1 MWGCLRWIAGGCLTV
16 LLLLAI
22 VVGGGW
28 WYLGTNSFADLVRL
42 RVAKTLEARLGR
54 AVTIRDVDIVRGR
67 ESRVILKDLRIANA
81 PGAST
86 PYFATVKQLVIT
98 GGVDSFWGRK
108 IRVNRVDV
116 FEPRINFEVFP
127 SGAPLVHNFPH
138 WQSGPPSKY
147 EIYHLDIGTMYVHN
161 GAFDFN
167 DRRHDVGAIATAIDS
182 TINVTSKE
190 DLYAGTLT
198 SPQLNLR
205 IQDYVPFNT
214 AMRAD
219 FRYSPNVLELR
230 SVALDG
236 GPDLKVFAQGRVAPL
251 ADAIYNL
258 RVQSRIGLNRVR
270 EIFRVQKVL
279 DGPFVM
285 DANFAGR
292 AGTFKLAGGWISPKI
307 DADAYTLT
315 NARGRLDV
323 TDTRAIVD
331 VERAQYAGGTIAAHY
346 VLPQY
351 AEPYPMSVDLRYNG
365 VSVEKLFADWSL
377 PNPGLQSNATGR
389 FVYHWNKDRLLA
401 GAGEGNAALAGPV
414 RGAVD
419 YALDNGVVGFRK
431 MELDLQAS
439 HVSLTGK
446 LRIADASVD
455 WLVKI
460 HSNDFSEL
468 DRIGYDFARSA
479 GKKTYTLLGLGGAGD
494 ITGSIQGKLKTPQVV
509 AHIVAAGAK
518 YNNVAIGDADVD
530 MKYDG
535 AQDVLTFEKATF
547 REGAARMAMTGT
559 VAFPA
564 KGPSPRFDLAIDAAN
579 FPLDRAVAV
588 VNLKLA
594 VSGIGTGKLLITGTP
609 DAGKATFVNMLVK
622 QPKGDVRL
630 NGTVAWLP
638 GKGNSTYD
646 LDVTANNFP
655 IAEVVKFLDLG
666 TLPVKGELT
675 GTLHIS
681 GPKNKLNGQGN
692 VIVRNGEIY
701 GEPVTEARA
710 NISFNEGT
718 LKATNVNV
726 TAPAGTITGEGEIN
740 FDTNQYSYTI
750 KTSSLDVSKFKA
762 LQSLAGLFGGKV
774 TIESTGA
781 GTLEQPELVVNA
793 TISDATLKGLNLPP
807 GSPPPTLYVAIRN
820 GQLIVR
826 ANIANIITA
835 EGNGS
840 VAADGTLSGLV
851 RIKVPDLA
859 KALALSP
866 NLASLPASGAIVAD
880 VNLGGKLSDI
890 AALRLDVTFPQFDVK
905 VSEHDFVPAAP
916 LHIALRDGRV
926 VFDSFDLSVREGV
939 IPSAAR
945 NPLPEGIPRSARDD
959 TSTLAVT
966 GFAEVAG
973 GKRIDVNVRGEIEAA
988 LMQLFVPGLRADG
1001 HIIVAGGVTGT
1012 LADPRLTGTAE
1023 LRDAQFRFPGFPQLI
1038 DHITGT
1044 LVFRG
1049 DRLDID
1055 SIRANVGGGTIVMGG
1070 TIALNGLKP
1079 ATARVVVQGK
1089 DVAIRYF
1096 EGLTVEGDFNLV
1108 LSGDADRMRLAGD
1121 VNVTRALYFRDIDIG
1136 NALLGAVLSRKG
1148 PVPIVAA
1155 SWQDKVSLAL
1165 HLVSNGTLAVRNN
1178 IADITGSGDI
1188 EVTGTLANPSVV
1200 GLVTLDEGGHVRFQ
1214 NIDYHVVRGSI
1225 NFQNPF
1231 RIDPYFDI
1239 SLEARVSGGISEV
1252 ESGPVDVSLNI
1263 TGTLDRIT
1271 PTISSDPPASDI
1283 TLFSLLGA
1291 GALTRQSASTNAP
1304 DFSQSSRSLLIQSAS
1319 RLLGSRVLP
1328 FADSFTYDPGL
1339 LETTSDPGPKVSFE
1353 KRISND
1359 VRVFVVYGTQIHKK
1373 RIVVEWQVNPDWVLQ
1388 GTLDEF
1394 ASEYR
1399 VEARFRRR
1407 YEGHWA
1413 WGSYGR
1419 NPLAIF
1425 AKFREI
1431 DGAGPRA
1438 QTAALPAPTPLAPA
1452 PAGAMV
1458 RTIAYQSDA
1467 AFDTSVLRQ
1476 YLTLKAG
1483 QPLTLRDVQTSIKS
1497 LYATGDFRDIHVEET
1512 PAEGGGVAIT
1522 FVLSINYRIADV
1534 TFDGIGGNAERER
1547 ATQQLT
1553 VHPGDVLSL
1562 NAVEHSAVAVQEYLV
1577 RGGYLDA
1584 AVDPETTFDRATSRA
1599 RVIFHVDK
1607 EQRARVGTVTIAG
1620 NTAPF
1625 TTQQLI
1631 GQMKRGP
1638 GKTFEV
1644 ALARADADRM
1654 KLFLVRRDYRKAQV
1668 KFDRYTYDK
1677 TAKQVALHYTVNTGP
1692 VVKVEVTGV
1701 TKRSLRGLLPF
1712 GRNDA
1717 YSEDLIDKAAD
1728 DIVKHLQQQ
1737 GYINAAV
1744 DTEEHLADNVWT
1756 TTFHVNP
1763 GQRYKLTAVTFS
1775 GNAKIS
1781 DKALADVVET
1791 STSGGFRSFFA
1802 HIFRRPTGVTRAQLS
1817 SDRDALESFYRLHG
1831 FSDVKVATPVVKTNN
1846 DGTMTIDFPIVE
1858 GPQTIVTAVTV
1869 EGNQQVPAKQLPPL
1883 LLKPGEPLN
1892 PQLER
1897 QDVIALQTFYSDRGN
1912 AEVQIAPRE
1921 EVSADK
1927 TQAKVAYVVSE
1938 GPKIDIDQ
1946 VIVRGNTYTKTNV
1959 VLRQADLTKSDPF
1972 SYTAILEA
1980 QRNLYRLGIFQRVD
1994 IQPEQT
2000 GTSVSQRNVVISV
2013 EEGKDLTVAASAGLT
2028 SGIVRADNKLS
2039 LLGSVSIAQRNLFGT
2054 GRYLGLELLGASD
2067 GTRREAFLTY
2077 REPFLGPISMPLQV
2091 TAFQVDTLRQG
2102 AHIRQRGTFVEATK
2116 VARYQTRFSL
2126 RYEYRIS
2133 QCVVDPN
2140 NKDDVCTLVS
2150 EALIPGLDRSIT
2162 NIKISDITP
2171 TFFWDRRDDPL
2182 DPHRGF
2188 LSSASLEYAF
2198 RAFAADAHFLK
2209 EFAQASWYLPVSTRS
2224 VFAVSTRFGFI
2235 QDFGDLAGVPL
2246 SERFTAGGES
2256 SERGVKLD
2264 LLGST
2269 CRDPRDGGAGCV
2281 PTLAVLPNGDV
2292 APVGGRGL
2300 FLFNSEYRFPIAGP
2314 IGAAAF
2320 VDAGNVYDESR
2331 IQFNKLRYALGA
2343 GVRYLSPVG
2352 PVRFDVGY
2360 NLHRRILY
2368 FQDDGTPKYERP
2380 FVYFIT
2386 LGYAF

>member
-16 LLLLAI
+16 IVLLALI
-22 VVGGGW
+22 IGGGW
-28 WYLGTNSFADLVRL
+28 LYLGTNSFADLVRL

-67 ESRVILKDLRIANA
+67 ESRIILKDIHVANA
-81 PGAST
+81 PGALH
-86 PYFATVKQLVIT
+86 PDFATARQLVIT
-98 GGVDSFWGRK
+98 GGIDSFWSRR

-116 FEPRINFEVFP
+116 IEPRINFEVFP
-127 SGAPLVHNFPH
+127 AGGTLVHNFPH

-147 EIYHLDIGTMYVHN
+147 EIYHLDLGTMFIRN
-161 GAFDFN
+161 GTFEFN
-167 DRRHDVGAIATAIDS
+167 DRRHNVGAIAAAIDS

-190 DLYAGTLT
+190 DLYVGTMT
-198 SPQLNLR
+198 SPQLTLR

-214 AMRAD
+214 RMRAE

-236 GPDLKVFAQGRVAPL
+236 GPDMKIFLQGRVAPL
-251 ADAIYNL
+251 ADAVYNL
-258 RVQSRIGLNRVR
+258 RVQSRVGLNRVR

-279 DGPFVM
+279 DGPFIM
-285 DANFAGR
+285 DANLSGR
-292 AGTFKLAGGWISPKI
+292 AGTFRLAGGWVSPKI

-315 NARGRLDV
+315 NARGRLDM
-323 TDTRAIVD
+323 TDTRALVD
-331 VERAQYAGGTIAAHY
+331 VERAQYAGGTISAHY

-351 AEPYPMSVDLRYNG
+351 AEPYPMSVDLRYDG
-365 VSVEKLFADWSL
+365 VSVEKLFADWDL
-377 PNPGLQSNATGR
+377 PNPGLKSAATGR
-389 FVYHWNKDRLLA
+389 LVYHWNKDKLLE

-431 MELDLQAS
+431 MELDLAAS

-468 DRIGYDFARSA
+468 DRLAVDFAHAA
-479 GKKTYTLLGLGGAGD
+479 GKKTFTSLGLGGAGD
-494 ITGSIQGKLKTPQVV
+494 ITGSVRGKLKTPEVV
-509 AHIVAAGAK
+509 AHIAATGAK
-518 YNNVAIGDADVD
+518 YNNVVVGDADID

-535 AQDVLTFEKATF
+535 AAGVMTFEKANF
-547 REGAARMAMTGT
+547 RDGNARMAMTGT
-559 VAFPA
+559 VAFPD
-564 KGPSPRFDLAIDAAN
+564 KGPSPRFDLAIDATN
-579 FPLDRAVAV
+579 FPLERAVAV

-594 VSGIGTGKLLITGTP
+594 VSGIGTGKLIVTGTP
-609 DAGKATFVNMLVK
+609 DAGKATFVNMVVK

-638 GKGNSTYD
+638 GKGNSSYD
-646 LDVTANNFP
+646 LDVAAANFP
-655 IAEVVKFLDLG
+655 IAEIVKFLDLG

-675 GTLHIS
+675 GTLHLS

-710 NISFNEGT
+710 NIAFTEGT
-718 LKATNVNV
+718 LKATNVSV

-750 KTSSLDVSKFKA
+750 KTSALDVSKFKA
-762 LQSLAGLFGGKV
+762 LQSLAALFGGNV

-781 GTLEQPELVVNA
+781 GTLQQPELVLNA
-793 TISDATLKGLNLPP
+793 TITNATVKGLNLPP
-807 GSPPPTLYVAIRN
+807 NSPPPTLYVAIRN

-835 EGNGS
+835 EGNGT

-851 RIKVPDLA
+851 RVKVPDLA
-859 KALALSP
+859 KALALS
-866 NLASLPASGAIVAD
+866 NSTASLPASGAIVAD
-880 VNLGGKLSDI
+880 INLGGKLSDI

-926 VFDSFDLSVREGV
+926 VFDSFDLS
-939 IPSAAR
+939 
-945 NPLPEGIPRSARDD
+945 LKD
-959 TSTLAVT
+959 TGSTLAVT

-973 GKRIDVNVRGEIEAA
+973 GKRLDVNVHGEIEAA

-1001 HIIVAGGVTGT
+1001 HIIVAAGVTGT
-1012 LADPRLTGTAE
+1012 MSAPRLTGTAE
-1023 LRDAQFRFPGFPQLI
+1023 LHDAQFRFPGFPQLI

-1055 SIRANVGGGTIVMGG
+1055 SIRANLGGGTIVMGG
-1070 TIALNGLKP
+1070 TVALDGIAPKS
-1079 ATARVVVQGK
+1079 ARIVVTGK
-1089 DVAIRYF
+1089 EVAIRYF

-1108 LSGDADRMRLAGD
+1108 LSGDTDRMRLQGD

-1155 SWQDKVSLAL
+1155 SWQDKVSLGL

-1178 IADITGSGDI
+1178 IADITGGGDI

-1214 NIDYHVVRGSI
+1214 NIDYQVVRGTI

-1252 ESGPVDVSLNI
+1252 ESGPIDVALNI

-1291 GALTRQSASTNAP
+1291 GALTRQSSSTNAT
-1304 DFSQSSRSLLIQSAS
+1304 DFSTTSRSLLIQSAS

-1339 LETTSDPGPKVSFE
+1339 LESTSDPGPKVSFE
-1353 KRISND
+1353 KRISNSM
-1359 VRVFVVYGTQIHKK
+1359 RVFVVYGTQGHKK

-1394 ASEYR
+1394 SSEYR
-1399 VEARFRRR
+1399 LEARFRRR

-1413 WGSYGR
+1413 WGGYGR

-1431 DGAGPRA
+1431 DGAPRA
-1438 QTAALPAPTPLAPA
+1438 QTAALPAPTPVAPV
-1452 PAGAMV
+1452 PPGASV
-1458 RTIAYQSDA
+1458 RTIAFQSDA
-1467 AFDTSVLRQ
+1467 AFDTSVLKQ
-1476 YLTLKAG
+1476 YITIKAG
-1483 QPLTLRDVQTSIKS
+1483 QPLSLRDVQTSIKG
-1497 LYATGDFRDIHVEET
+1497 LFATGDFRDIHVEET
-1512 PAEGGGVAIT
+1512 PAEGGVAVT
-1522 FVLSINYRIADV
+1522 FVLSINYRIAEV
-1534 TFDGIGGNAERER
+1534 RFDGIDGNAERER
-1547 ATQQLT
+1547 AMQQLT
-1553 VHPGDVLSL
+1553 VHTGDVLSL
-1562 NAVEHSAVAVQEYLV
+1562 NAVEHAAVAVQESLV
-1577 RGGYLDA
+1577 RGGYLEA

-1599 RVIFHVDK
+1599 NVIFHVDK
-1607 EQRARVGTVTIAG
+1607 GQRARVGTVTITG

-1625 TTQQLI
+1625 TKQQLI
-1631 GQMKRGP
+1631 DQMKHGP
-1638 GKTFEV
+1638 GKFFEV
-1644 ALARADADRM
+1644 AQARNDADRM
-1654 KLFLVRRDYRKAQV
+1654 RLFLIRRNYRKAQV

-1677 TAKQVALHYTVNTGP
+1677 TTKQAALRYTANTGP
-1692 VVKVEVTGV
+1692 IVKVEVTGV

-1712 GRNDA
+1712 ARNEG

-1737 GYINAAV
+1737 GFINAAV

-1763 GQRYKLTAVTFS
+1763 GQHYTLTAVTFT
-1775 GNAKIS
+1775 GNAKVS
-1781 DKALADVVET
+1781 DKTLADVVST
-1791 STSGGFRSFFA
+1791 STTGGFRSFFA
-1802 HIFRRPTGVTRAQLS
+1802 HILRRPTGVTRAQLG
-1817 SDRDALESFYRLHG
+1817 SDRDAVESFYRLQG
-1831 FSDVKVATPVVKTNN
+1831 FSDVKVATPVVKTNAN
-1846 DGTMTIDFPIVE
+1846 GTMTIDFPIAE
-1858 GPQTIVTAVTV
+1858 GPQTLVTAVTV
-1869 EGNQQVPAKQLPPL
+1869 EGNEQVPAKDLPPL
-1883 LLKPGEPLN
+1883 QLKAGQPLN

-1897 QDVIALQTFYSDRGN
+1897 SDVIALQTFYSDRGN
-1912 AEVQIAPRE
+1912 AEVQIRPRE

-1927 TQAKVAYVVSE
+1927 TQAKVAYVVAE
-1938 GPKIDIDQ
+1938 GPKITIDQ

-1959 VLRQADLTKSDPF
+1959 VLRQADLEKSDPF

-2000 GTSVSQRNVVISV
+2000 GTAVSQRDVVISV
-2013 EEGKDLTVAASAGLT
+2013 QEGKDLTVAASAGLT
-2028 SGIVRADNKLS
+2028 TGIVRSDNKLS
-2039 LLGSVSIAQRNLFGT
+2039 LLGSASIAQRNLFGT

-2067 GTRREAFLTY
+2067 NTRREAFLTY
-2077 REPFLGPISMPLQV
+2077 REPFLGPFSMPLQV

-2102 AHIRQRGTFVEATK
+2102 AHIRQRGTFIEATK
-2116 VARYQTRFSL
+2116 VARYQTRFSI

-2133 QCVVDPN
+2133 QCVVRPEDPS
-2140 NKDDVCTLVS
+2140 DVCALVS

-2162 NIKISDITP
+2162 NIKISAITP

-2182 DPHRGF
+2182 DPHRGT
-2188 LSSASLEYAF
+2188 LTSASVEYAF

-2209 EFAQASWYLPVSTRS
+2209 EFVQGAWYLPVSTRA
-2224 VFAVSTRFGFI
+2224 VFAVSTRLGFI
-2235 QDFGDLAGVPL
+2235 QGDPTGVPL

-2256 SERGVKLD
+2256 SQRGFKLD
-2264 LLGST
+2264 LLGTT
-2269 CRDPRDGGAGCV
+2269 CADPRDGGSDCV
-2281 PTLAVLPNGDV
+2281 QTLVKLPNDGV
-2292 APVGGRGL
+2292 APLGGRGL
-2300 FLFNSEYRFPIAGP
+2300 FLFNSELRFPIAGP
-2314 IGAAAF
+2314 IGAAVFA
-2320 VDAGNVYDESR
+2320 DAGNIYSESR
-2331 IQFNKLRYALGA
+2331 IQFNKLRYGMGA
-2343 GVRYLSPVG
+2343 GLRYLSPVG
-2352 PVRFDVGY
+2352 PVRLDVGY

-2368 FQDDGTPKYERP
+2368 FNDDGTPSYEKP
-2380 FVYFIT
+2380 FVYFLT

>member
-22 VVGGGW
+22 IVGGGW

-116 FEPRINFEVFP
+116 VEPRINFEVFP
-127 SGAPLVHNFPH
+127 AGAPLVHNFPH
-138 WQSGPPSKY
+138 WQSGPPSRY

-161 GAFDFN
+161 GVFDFN
-167 DRRHDVGAIATAIDS
+167 DRRHNVGAIATAIGS

-190 DLYAGTLT
+190 DLYAGIAT
-198 SPQLNLR
+198 SPQLTLR

-251 ADAIYNL
+251 ADAVYNL
-258 RVQSRIGLNRVR
+258 RVQSRLGLNRVR

-279 DGPFVM
+279 DGPLII
-285 DANFAGR
+285 DGNLTGR
-292 AGTFKLAGGWISPKI
+292 AGTFQLAGGWISPKI

-315 NARGRLDV
+315 NARGHLDM

-331 VERAQYAGGTIAAHY
+331 VERAQFAGGTIAAHY

-365 VSVEKLFADWSL
+365 VSVEKLFADWAL
-377 PNPGLQSNATGR
+377 PNPGLKSNATGR
-389 FVYHWNKDRLLA
+389 FVYHWNKDQLLA

-468 DRIGYDFARSA
+468 DRIGYDFAHSA
-479 GKKTYTLLGLGGAGD
+479 GKKTYNLLGLGGAGD
-494 ITGSIQGKLKTPQVV
+494 ITGSITGKLKTPQVV
-509 AHIVAAGAK
+509 AHIVATGAK
-518 YNNVAIGDADVD
+518 YNNVVVGDADID

-535 AQDVLTFEKATF
+535 AQGVLTFDKATF
-547 REGAARMAMTGT
+547 REGAERMAMTGT
-559 VAFPA
+559 VAFPD

-588 VNLKLA
+588 VNLKLS
-594 VSGIGTGKLLITGTP
+594 VSGIGTGKLLVTGTP
-609 DAGKATFVNMLVK
+609 DSGKATFVNMLVK

-666 TLPVKGELT
+666 TVPVKGELT

-681 GPKNKLNGQGN
+681 GPKNKLNGRGN

-710 NISFNEGT
+710 NIAFNEGT

-781 GTLEQPELVVNA
+781 GTLQQPELVVNA

-807 GSPPPTLYVAIRN
+807 GSPPPTIYVAIRN

-880 VNLGGKLSDI
+880 VNLGGKLSDV

-926 VFDSFDLSVREGV
+926 VFDSFDLS
-939 IPSAAR
+939 
-945 NPLPEGIPRSARDD
+945 LKD
-959 TSTLAVT
+959 TGSTLAVT
-966 GFAEVAG
+966 GFGEIAG
-973 GKRIDVNVRGEIEAA
+973 AKRIAINVRGELEAA

-1001 HIIVAGGVTGT
+1001 HIVVAGGVTGT

-1055 SIRANVGGGTIVMGG
+1055 SIHANLGGGTIVMGG
-1070 TIALNGLKP
+1070 TVALDGMKP
-1079 ATARVVVQGK
+1079 KQARIVVQGR
-1089 DVAIRYF
+1089 DVAIRYY
-1096 EGLTVEGDFNLV
+1096 EGLSVESNFNVV
-1108 LSGDADRMRLAGD
+1108 LSGDADRMRLQGD
-1121 VNVTRALYFRDIDIG
+1121 VFVTRATYFRDIDIG

-1148 PVPIVAA
+1148 PVPVVAA
-1155 SWQDKVSLAL
+1155 SWQDKVSLGL
-1165 HLVSNGTLAVRNN
+1165 HVISRDTLAVRNN
-1178 IADITGSGDI
+1178 IADITAGGDI

-1200 GLVTLDEGGHVRFQ
+1200 GLITLDEGGRVRFQ

-1239 SLEARVSGGISEV
+1239 SLEARVSSGISEV

-1291 GALTRQSASTNAP
+1291 GALTRQSASQSTA
-1304 DFSQSSRSLLIQSAS
+1304 DFGTSSRSLLIQSAS

-1353 KRISND
+1353 KQISND
-1359 VRVFVVYGTQIHKK
+1359 MRVFVVYGTQSHQK
-1373 RIVVEWQVNPDWVLQ
+1373 RVVVEWQVNPDWGLQ
-1388 GTLDEF
+1388 LTRDEF
-1394 ASEYR
+1394 SNEFR
-1399 VEARFRRR
+1399 IEARFRRR
-1407 YEGHWA
+1407 YPGHWA
-1413 WGSYGR
+1413 WGERGR
-1419 NPLAIF
+1419 NPLALF
-1425 AKFREI
+1425 AKFRDI
-1431 DGAGPRA
+1431 DGGARA
-1438 QTAALPAPTPLAPA
+1438 QTAALPMPTAVAPA
-1452 PAGAMV
+1452 PAGATV
-1458 RTIAYQSDA
+1458 RTIAFQSDA
-1467 AFDTSVLRQ
+1467 AFNTSALKQ
-1476 YLTLKAG
+1476 YVAIKTG
-1483 QPLTLRDVQTSIKS
+1483 QPLSLRDVQTSIKS
-1497 LYATGDFRDIHVEET
+1497 LFDTGDFRDIHVEET
-1512 PAEGGGVAIT
+1512 AADGGVAIT
-1522 FVLSINYRIADV
+1522 FVLSVNYRIADIR
-1534 TFDGIGGNAERER
+1534 FDGIGGNAERER
-1547 ATQQLT
+1547 AAQQLT
-1553 VHPGDVLSL
+1553 VHTGDVLSL
-1562 NAVEHSAVAVQEYLV
+1562 NAVEHGAVAVQQYLV
-1577 RGGYLDA
+1577 RSGYLDA
-1584 AVDPETTFDRATSRA
+1584 TVDPETTFDRATSRA

-1607 EQRARVGTVTIAG
+1607 GQPARVGTVTIAG

-1625 TTQQLI
+1625 TTQQLM

-1638 GKTFEV
+1638 GKTFEL

-1677 TAKQVALHYTVNTGP
+1677 ATKQVALFYTVNTGP
-1692 VVKVEVTGV
+1692 IVKVEVTGV
-1701 TKRSLRGLLPF
+1701 TKHSLRGLLPF

-1763 GQRYKLTAVTFS
+1763 GQHYTLTAVTFT

-1781 DKALADVVET
+1781 DKELADVVET
-1791 STSGGFRSFFA
+1791 STSGGFRAFFA
-1802 HIFRRPTGVTRAQLS
+1802 HILRRPSGVTRAQLS

-1846 DGTMTIDFPIVE
+1846 DGTMTVDYPIVE

-1869 EGNQQVPAKQLPPL
+1869 EGNEQVPAKQLPPL
-1883 LLKPGEPLN
+1883 LLKPGQPLN

-1897 QDVIALQTFYSDRGN
+1897 QDVVALQSFYSDRGN
-1912 AEVQIAPRE
+1912 AEVQIKPRE
-1921 EVSADK
+1921 DVSADK
-1927 TQAKVAYVVSE
+1927 TQAKVAYVVAE

-1946 VIVRGNTYTKTNV
+1946 VVVRGNTYTKTNV

-2028 SGIVRADNKLS
+2028 TGIVRTDNKLS
-2039 LLGSVSIAQRNLFGT
+2039 LLGSLSIAQRNLFGT
-2054 GRYLGLELLGASD
+2054 GRYLGLELLGAT
-2067 GTRREAFLTY
+2067 GNTRREAFLTY
-2077 REPFLGPISMPLQV
+2077 REPFLGPFSMPLQV

-2116 VARYQTRFSL
+2116 VARYQTRFSV

-2140 NKDDVCTLVS
+2140 NESDVCALVS
-2150 EALIPGLDRSIT
+2150 EARIPGLDPSIT
-2162 NIKISDITP
+2162 NIKISAITP

-2188 LSSASLEYAF
+2188 LSSASVEYAF
-2198 RAFAADAHFLK
+2198 RALAADAQFLK
-2209 EFAQASWYLPVSTRS
+2209 EFAQASWYLPVSDRS
-2224 VFAVSTRFGFI
+2224 VFAVSGRFGFI
-2235 QDFGDLAGVPL
+2235 QDLANGAGVPL

-2256 SERGVKLD
+2256 SLRAFKLD
-2264 LLGST
+2264 LLGTT
-2269 CRDPRDGGAGCV
+2269 CADPRDGGPDCIE
-2281 PTLAVLPNGDV
+2281 TLKKLPNDGV
-2292 APVGGRGL
+2292 APLGGRGL

-2314 IGAAAF
+2314 FGAAVF
-2320 VDAGNVYDESR
+2320 LDAGNVYADSTIR
-2331 IQFNKLRYALGA
+2331 FNKLRY
-2343 GVRYLSPVG
+2343 GVGTGLRYLSPVG
-2352 PVRFDVGY
+2352 PIRIDVGY
-2360 NLHRRILY
+2360 NPHRRILY
-2368 FQDDGTPKYERP
+2368 FNDDGTPVYEKP

>member
-16 LLLLAI
+16 LVLLALI
-22 VVGGGW
+22 IGGGW
-28 WYLGTNSFADLVRL
+28 WYLGTSSFSDLVRL

-54 AVTIRDVDIVRGR
+54 AVTIGDVDIVRGR
-67 ESRVILKDLRIANA
+67 ESRVILKNLHIANA
-81 PGAST
+81 PGASR
-86 PYFATVKQLVIT
+86 PDFATVKELVIT
-98 GGVDSFWGRK
+98 GGVDSFWGRR
-108 IRVNRVDV
+108 IRVDRVDV
-116 FEPRINFEVFP
+116 VEPRINFEVFP
-127 SGAPLVHNFPH
+127 AGSKLDHNFPH
-138 WQSGPPSKY
+138 WQSGPPSRY
-147 EIYHLDIGTMYVHN
+147 EIYHLDIGTLFIH
-161 GAFDFN
+161 GATFEFN
-167 DRRHDVGAIATAIDS
+167 DRRHNIGALAAAIDS

-190 DLYAGTLT
+190 DLYAGTMT
-198 SPQLNLR
+198 SPSLTVR
-205 IQDYVPFNT
+205 IQDYAPFT
-214 AMRAD
+214 TKMRSE

-236 GPDLKVFAQGRVAPL
+236 GPDMRVFLQGKVAPL
-251 ADAIYNL
+251 ADAVYNL
-258 RVQSRIGLNRVR
+258 RVQSRLGLNRVR
-270 EIFRVQKVL
+270 EIFKMQKVL
-279 DGPFVM
+279 DGPFIM
-285 DANFAGR
+285 DANLTGR
-292 AGTFKLAGGWISPKI
+292 AGTFKLAGGWVSPKI
-307 DADAYTLT
+307 DADVYTLT
-315 NARGRLDV
+315 NARGRLDMS
-323 TDTRAIVD
+323 DTHIVVD

-365 VSVEKLFADWSL
+365 VAVEKLFAAWSL
-377 PNPGLQSNATGR
+377 PNPGLQTAATGR
-389 FVYHWNKDRLLA
+389 FLFHWNKDKLLE
-401 GAGEGNAALAGPV
+401 GSGEGNAALAGPT
-414 RGAVD
+414 RGSVD
-419 YALDNGVVGFRK
+419 YALDNGVLAFRK
-431 MELDLQAS
+431 LELDLQAS

-468 DRIGYDFARSA
+468 DRLAVDFAHAA
-479 GKKTYTLLGLGGAGD
+479 GKKTFTALGLGGAGD
-494 ITGSIQGKLKTPQVV
+494 ITGSVKGKLKTPEVV
-509 AHIVAAGAK
+509 AHIAATGAK

-535 AQDVLTFEKATF
+535 AQGVLTFEKADF
-547 REGAARMAMTGT
+547 RDGNARMAMTGT
-559 VAFPA
+559 VAFPEN
-564 KGPSPRFDLAIDAAN
+564 GPSPRFDLAIDAAN
-579 FPLDRAVAV
+579 FPLDRAIAIT
-588 VNLKLA
+588 NLKFS
-594 VSGIGTGKLLITGTP
+594 VSGIGTGKLIVTGTP
-609 DAGKATFVNMLVK
+609 DSGKATFVNMVVK

-646 LDVTANNFP
+646 LDVAANNFP
-655 IAEVVKFLDLG
+655 IAEIVKFLDLG

-675 GTLHIS
+675 GTLHLS
-681 GPKNKLNGQGN
+681 GPKNELNGQGN

-710 NISFNEGT
+710 NIAFTAGT
-718 LKATNVNV
+718 LKATNVSV

-740 FDTNQYSYTI
+740 FETNQYSYTI
-750 KTSSLDVSKFKA
+750 KTSALDVGKFKA
-762 LQSLAGLFGGKV
+762 LRSLASLFGGNV

-781 GTLEQPELVVNA
+781 GTLAQPELVLNA
-793 TISDATLKGLNLPP
+793 TITNATVKGLNLPP

-826 ANIANIITA
+826 ADIAGIITA
-835 EGNGS
+835 EGNGT
-840 VAADGTLSGLV
+840 VAADGTLTGLV
-851 RIKVPDLA
+851 RVKVPDLA
-859 KALALSP
+859 KALALS
-866 NLASLPASGAIVAD
+866 NSTASLPASGALVAD
-880 VNLGGKLSDI
+880 INLGGKLTDI

-926 VFDSFDLSVREGV
+926 VFDSFDLS
-939 IPSAAR
+939 
-945 NPLPEGIPRSARDD
+945 LKD
-959 TSTLAVT
+959 TGSTLAVT

-973 GKRIDVNVRGEIEAA
+973 GKRVDVNVRGEIEAA

-1001 HIIVAGGVTGT
+1001 HIIVAAGVTGT
-1012 LADPRLTGTAE
+1012 IAAPRLTGTAE

-1049 DRLDID
+1049 DQLDID
-1055 SIRANVGGGTIVMGG
+1055 SIHANVGGGTIVMGG
-1070 TIALNGLKP
+1070 SVALDGINVKS
-1079 ATARVVVQGK
+1079 ARIVVQGT

-1096 EGLTVEGDFNLV
+1096 EGLTVEGNFNLV
-1108 LSGDADRMRLAGD
+1108 LSGDAERMRLQGD
-1121 VNVTRALYFRDIDIG
+1121 VDVTRALYSRDIDIG
-1136 NALLGAVLSRKG
+1136 NALLGAVLARKG

-1155 SWQDKVSLAL
+1155 SWQDKVSLGL
-1165 HLVSNGTLAVRNN
+1165 HLVSKGTLAVRNN

-1252 ESGPVDVSLNI
+1252 ESGPVDISLNV

-1291 GALTRQSASTNAP
+1291 GALTRQNTSTNAP
-1304 DFSQSSRSLLIQSAS
+1304 DFSTSSRSLLIQSAS

-1359 VRVFVVYGTQIHKK
+1359 VRVFVVYGTNNHKR

-1425 AKFREI
+1425 AKFHEG
-1431 DGAGPRA
+1431 DNAAPRA
-1438 QTAALPAPTPLAPA
+1438 QPVSLPAPTPTAPL

-1458 RTIAYQSDA
+1458 RTIAFQADA
-1467 AFDTSVLRQ
+1467 AFDTSVLKQ
-1476 YLTLKAG
+1476 YITIKAG

-1497 LYATGDFRDIHVEET
+1497 LFSTGDFRDIHVDET
-1512 PAEGGGVAIT
+1512 PAEGGGVTVVFI
-1522 FVLSINYRIADV
+1522 LSINYRLAEV
-1534 TFDGIGGNAERER
+1534 RFDGVGGNAERER
-1547 ATQQLT
+1547 AAQQLT
-1553 VHPGDVLSL
+1553 VHTGDVLSL

-1599 RVIFHVDK
+1599 DVTFHVDRG
-1607 EQRARVGTVTIAG
+1607 QRAHVGTVTIAG

-1625 TTQQLI
+1625 SKQQLI

-1638 GKTFEV
+1638 GQSFEV
-1644 ALARADADRM
+1644 AQARNDADRM
-1654 KLFLVRRDYRKAQV
+1654 RLFLIRRDYRKAQV

-1677 TAKQVALHYTVNTGP
+1677 TTKQAALHYTANTGP
-1692 VVKVEVTGV
+1692 IVKVEVTGV

-1712 GRNDA
+1712 GRNEG

-1737 GYINAAV
+1737 GFINAAV

-1763 GQRYKLTAVTFS
+1763 GQHYTLTAVTFS
-1775 GNAKIS
+1775 GNAKVS
-1781 DKALADVVET
+1781 DKVLADVVST

-1802 HIFRRPTGVTRAQLS
+1802 HIFRRPTGVTRAQLG
-1817 SDRDALESFYRLHG
+1817 SDRDAVESFYRLQG
-1831 FSDVKVATPVVKTNN
+1831 FSDVKVAAPVVKTNPN
-1846 DGTMTIDFPIVE
+1846 GTMTIDFPIVE
-1858 GPQTIVTAVTV
+1858 GPQTLVTAVTV
-1869 EGNQQVPAKQLPPL
+1869 EGNEQVPAKDLPPL
-1883 LLKPGEPLN
+1883 QLKVGQPLN

-1897 QDVIALQTFYSDRGN
+1897 ADVVALQTFYSDRGN
-1912 AEVQIAPRE
+1912 AEVQIRPRE

-1927 TQAKVAYVVSE
+1927 TQAKVAYVVAE
-1938 GPKIDIDQ
+1938 GPKISIDQ

-1959 VLRQADLTKSDPF
+1959 VLRQADLEKSDPF

-2000 GTSVSQRNVVISV
+2000 GTSLSQRNVVISV
-2013 EEGKDLTVAASAGLT
+2013 QEGKDLTVAASAGLT
-2028 SGIVRADNKLS
+2028 SGIARSDNKLS
-2039 LLGSVSIAQRNLFGT
+2039 LLGSASIAQRNLFGT
-2054 GRYLGLELLGASD
+2054 GRYLGLETLYATGNA
-2067 GTRREAFLTY
+2067 RREAFLTY
-2077 REPFLGPISMPLQV
+2077 REPFLGPFSMPLQLTV
-2091 TAFQVDTLRQG
+2091 FQVDTLRQG
-2102 AHIRQRGTFVEATK
+2102 ARIRQRGTFVEATK
-2116 VARYQTRFSL
+2116 VARYQTRFSI

-2133 QCVVDPN
+2133 QCVVNPDDEN
-2140 NKDDVCTLVS
+2140 DVCALVS

-2162 NIKISDITP
+2162 NIKISDVTP

-2182 DPHRGF
+2182 DPHRGT
-2188 LSSASLEYAF
+2188 LTSASVEYAF
-2198 RAFAADAHFLK
+2198 RAFSADANFLK
-2209 EFAQASWYLPVSTRS
+2209 EFVQAAWYLPVSTRS
-2224 VFAVSTRFGFI
+2224 VFAVSTRVGLI
-2235 QDFGDLAGVPL
+2235 QDLSGGRGVPL

-2264 LLGST
+2264 FLGTT
-2269 CRDPRDGGAGCV
+2269 CRDPRDGGASCV
-2281 PTLAVLPNGDV
+2281 PTLAELPNGDV
-2292 APVGGRGL
+2292 APVGGLGL

-2320 VDAGNVYDESR
+2320 LDVGNVYADSH
-2331 IQFNKLRYALGA
+2331 IQFNKLRYGLGA

-2360 NLHRRILY
+2360 NLHRRILT
-2368 FQDDGTPKYERP
+2368 FNEDGTPKYERP